1 MAIHESGQMYLETI
15 YILSQ
20 NSAFVRA
27 IDVGEQ
33 LGFTKPSVS
42 RAMSILK
49 KDGYVNVDAEGA
61 ITLTETGLAIAK
73 TMYTRHTVL
82 SQMLMEL
89 GVDEKTATEDACR
102 IEHVISEKS
111 FAAVQ
116 AHLEQVTKMREDAH
130 GTLLSSGN
138 TISEYL
144 PSDTEDK
151 MRWSLDMASTAFLC
165 DLRF

>member
-1 MAIHESGQMYLETI
+1 MSIHESGQMYLETI

-20 NSAFVRA
+20 NKSYVRA

-33 LGFTKPSVS
+33 LGYSKPSVS

-49 KDGYVNVDAEGA
+49 KDGYVLVDADGA
-61 ITLTETGLAIAK
+61 ITLTESGMEIAR

-82 SQMLMEL
+82 SEMLMRL

-111 FAAVQ
+111 FLAIQ
-116 AHLEQVTKMREDAH
+116 KHLEWSVTQHIEGMK
-130 GTLLSSGN
+130 
-138 TISEYL
+138 
-144 PSDTEDK
+144 PSAE
-151 MRWSLDMASTAFLC
+151 
-165 DLRF
+165 

>member
-1 MAIHESGQMYLETI
+1 MPIHESGQMYLETI

-20 NSAFVRA
+20 NKSYVRA

-33 LGFTKPSVS
+33 LGYSKPSVS

-49 KDGYVNVDAEGA
+49 KDGYISVDGDGA
-61 ITLTETGLAIAK
+61 ITLTESGMEVAE
-73 TMYTRHTVL
+73 TMYTRHTVV
-82 SQMLMEL
+82 SEMLMRL

-116 AHLEQVTKMREDAH
+116 KHLEWSKTQCIENVTHME
-130 GTLLSSGN
+130 
-138 TISEYL
+138 
-144 PSDTEDK
+144 
-151 MRWSLDMASTAFLC
+151 
-165 DLRF
+165 

>member
-20 NSAFVRA
+20 NSTFVRA
-27 IDVGEQ
+27 IDVGAQ

-49 KDGYVNVDAEGA
+49 KDGYVNVDADGA

-73 TMYTRHTVL
+73 TMYTR
-82 SQMLMEL
+82 QMLMEL
-89 GVDEKTATEDACR
+89 GVDEETATEDACR

-130 GTLLSSGN
+130 GQ
-138 TISEYL
+138 
-144 PSDTEDK
+144 
-151 MRWSLDMASTAFLC
+151 
-165 DLRF
+165 

>member
-20 NSAFVRA
+20 NSTFVRA
-27 IDVGEQ
+27 IDVGAQ

-49 KDGYVNVDAEGA
+49 KDGYVNVDADGA
-61 ITLTETGLAIAK
+61 ITLTETGLAVAK
-73 TMYTRHTVL
+73 VL
-82 SQMLMEL
+82 SQLLMEL
-89 GVDEKTATEDACR
+89 GVDEETATEDACR

-130 GTLLSSGN
+130 GQ
-138 TISEYL
+138 
-144 PSDTEDK
+144 
-151 MRWSLDMASTAFLC
+151 
-165 DLRF
+165 

>member
-20 NSAFVRA
+20 NSTFVRA

-49 KDGYVNVDAEGA
+49 KDGYVNVDADGA

-89 GVDEKTATEDACR
+89 GVDEDACR

-130 GTLLSSGN
+130 GQ
-138 TISEYL
+138 
-144 PSDTEDK
+144 
-151 MRWSLDMASTAFLC
+151 
-165 DLRF
+165 

>member
-1 MAIHESGQMYLETI
+1 MPIHESGQMYLETI

-20 NSAFVRA
+20 NKSYVRA

-33 LGFTKPSVS
+33 LGYSKPSVS

-49 KDGYVNVDAEGA
+49 NDGYVSVDADGA
-61 ITLTETGLAIAK
+61 ITLTDRGMEVAK
-73 TMYTRHTVL
+73 TMYTRHTIL
-82 SQMLMEL
+82 SQMLMLL

-116 AHLEQVTKMREDAH
+116 KHLAWSTKHNVSKQPDFHIE
-130 GTLLSSGN
+130 
-138 TISEYL
+138 
-144 PSDTEDK
+144 
-151 MRWSLDMASTAFLC
+151 
-165 DLRF
+165 

>member
-1 MAIHESGQMYLETI
+1 MISLAFAMCISYKVPMAIHESGQMYLETI

-49 KDGYVNVDAEGA
+49 KDGYVNVDADGA

-102 IEHVISEKS
+102 IEHVVSKETFERLKATRKLSGKAVIS
-111 FAAVQ
+111 
-116 AHLEQVTKMREDAH
+116 
-130 GTLLSSGN
+130 
-138 TISEYL
+138 
-144 PSDTEDK
+144 SDE
-151 MRWSLDMASTAFLC
+151 S
-165 DLRF
+165 

>member
-15 YILSQ
+15 YIL
-20 NSAFVRA
+20 VRA

-49 KDGYVNVDAEGA
+49 KDGYVNVDADGA

-89 GVDEKTATEDACR
+89 GVDEETATEDACR

-111 FAAVQ
+111 QRKILCGGAGALGAGNENAGRCARAMSLCKFGGLCYRAA
-116 AHLEQVTKMREDAH
+116 TR
-130 GTLLSSGN
+130 
-138 TISEYL
+138 
-144 PSDTEDK
+144 
-151 MRWSLDMASTAFLC
+151 
-165 DLRF
+165 